1 MVEFMHQLMMVE
13 TKAIVIATQ
22 YVSISF
28 DEVSTLD
35 NQS

>member
-1 MVEFMHQLMMVE
+1 MVEFMHQHVMVA
-13 TKAIVIATQ
+13 TRATVIATQ
-22 YVSISF
+22 YVYISF